1 MTSSAQR
8 ELIHLIQ
15 HALAHDDGIDALLV
29 TGSIGRGAD
38 DDYSDVDFLLVAA
51 EGRLDEVASRWTTM
65 RGSVTPLVYEM
76 RFDFGRSK
84 LFNQITTD
92 WVRYDVTATTEAAIT
107 NRSQSTVKVLFDH
120 TGVYKRLPERLPL
133 TEPSP
138 DTVRK
143 LVPEFFRVLSM
154 VPIVLG
160 RSDFAVGASGSALLR
175 TMLIQ
180 AFQELVAVED
190 RGGAL
195 YLRRLLPEDHYSVI
209 AGIPGI
215 EATEASNLAVQH
227 YCAKHFVP
235 VARILCERTGVDWP
249 AEFVARVAEHT
260 EPILGDWL
268 SEATR

>member
-1 MTSSAQR
+1 MPGLAQR
-8 ELIHLIQ
+8 ELIDLVQ
-15 HALAHDDGIDALLV
+15 RALADDEDVEALLV
-29 TGSIGRGAD
+29 TGSIGRDAD
-38 DDYSDVDFLLVAA
+38 DDYSDVDFLLVATD
-51 EGRLDEVASRWTTM
+51 GRLDEVAARWAAI
-65 RGSVTPLVYEM
+65 RDSVTPLSYDM
-76 RFDFGRSK
+76 AFDFGTSK

-92 WVRYDVTATTEAAIT
+92 WVRYDITATTEAAIS
-107 NRSQSTVKVLFDH
+107 NRSQSTVKVLFDRS
-120 TGVYKRLPERLPL
+120 GVYQRLPERLPL
-133 TEPSP
+133 TAPSP

-209 AGIPGI
+209 AKMPAI

-235 VARILCERTGVDWP
+235 VARTLCERTGIAWP
-249 AEFVARVAEHT
+249 TEFVARVADHT
-260 EPILGDWL
+260 EPTLGNWL
-268 SEATR
+268 SEELL